1 MVHRLWWSENEGVWG
16 HKCARRD
23 EYKGEGCFQRGGE
36 VRSQNS
42 AVTIHWGVDMLV
54 THSLPSLCSICL
66 MHTHTHTH
74 TGPSFDPILSLQ
86 QWWNVPCQ
94 QHCRVRFLGEA
105 LGSVGEYQLVRAPLA
120 RSWRLSPS
128 ARVGERACACLIVYY
143 SAGSVWWCVGTQ
155 SRCVFV
161 CVCVCVPD
169 CKCIERIGGR
179 ININNFLMQV
189 KDLGVFQRWES
200 LIEW

>member
-1 MVHRLWWSENEGVWG
+1 MLSKRRGSAEPKQRCHNTLRSRHAG
-16 HKCARRD
+16 HTLTP
-23 EYKGEGCFQRGGE
+23 
-36 VRSQNS
+36 V
-42 AVTIHWGVDMLV
+42 
-54 THSLPSLCSICL
+54 SLFYLSNAHT
-66 MHTHTHTH
+66 HTHTHTH

-128 ARVGERACACLIVYY
+128 ARVGERVCACLIVYY

-161 CVCVCVPD
+161 CVCVCV
-169 CKCIERIGGR
+169 CVCARLQMHR
-179 ININNFLMQV
+179 AY
-189 KDLGVFQRWES
+189 RWTH
-200 LIEW
+200 